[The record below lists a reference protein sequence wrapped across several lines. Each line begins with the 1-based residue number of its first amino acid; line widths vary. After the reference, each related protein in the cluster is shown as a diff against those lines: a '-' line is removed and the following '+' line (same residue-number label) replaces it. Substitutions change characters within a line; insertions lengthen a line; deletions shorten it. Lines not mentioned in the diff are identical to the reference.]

1 MPTVDMPR
9 HANHPVMPPVRL
21 PTIYALSDP
30 DALAAV
36 VGPVA
41 SIERSPLVTLGYTYT
56 GNTLERLDLRL
67 ASGVHQTLVLKRTAT
82 MLNWVAWRSGDA
94 VNREAAL
101 LAEPTLNGV
110 WEVLECP
117 YRAFAEAR
125 GDAGLLMDDLSDHLL
140 SDINEPIAVADED
153 TLLSALAA
161 LHARYWESDVLRL
174 PWLAAPVVRFALL
187 GPMASTEEAR
197 RSSPD
202 VFFDDVRRGWE
213 MAFSRLPPH
222 VKDLLSR
229 PASVLAAD
237 CAGLPST
244 LLHGDAKVAN
254 FALLPGRRVAAF
266 DWQLLGA
273 GPATLDLGWYLAVN
287 AGRLARP
294 KEHVIARYRDLLESH
309 LTRPLSN
316 LLWERMVSVGVLCG
330 ALMLLWAK
338 ALSLE
343 ESGSPHAAEE
353 WNWWVTQLR
362 HRA

>member
-9 HANHPVMPPVRL
+9 HANHPARPPVRL
-21 PTIYALSDP
+21 PTIAALSDT
-30 DALAAV
+30 DALAAI

-67 ASGVHQTLVLKRTAT
+67 ASGGRQTLVLKRTAT
-82 MLNWVAWRSGDA
+82 TLNWVAWRSGDA
-94 VNREAAL
+94 VGREAAL
-101 LAEPTLNGV
+101 LAEPALSSV
-110 WEVLECP
+110 WEVLACP
-117 YRAFAEAR
+117 YRAFAAHG

-140 SDINEPIAVADED
+140 PDIDEPIAVADED
-153 TLLSALAA
+153 TMLAALAA
-161 LHARYWESDVLRL
+161 LHARFWESDVLRL

-187 GPMASTEEAR
+187 GPIASTEEAR

-213 MAFSRLPPH
+213 IAFSRLPPH
-222 VKDLLSR
+222 VRDLLSR
-229 PASVLAAD
+229 EASVLAAG
-237 CAGLPST
+237 CAGLPAT

-266 DWQLLGA
+266 DWQLLGC

-309 LTRPLSN
+309 LACPLSN
-316 LLWERMVSVGVLCG
+316 LLWERMVSVGVMSG

-353 WNWWVTQLR
+353 WDWWVTQLR
-362 HRA
+362 QRA